1 MLSKA
6 CKPDNLELYNSVK
19 LSDMNF
25 WGFHSSFSDCESS
38 LESNS
43 PDIQALCETNLDGS
57 IDTGNFFVR
66 RYHPLIW
73 KDSSSHM
80 HGLPVYVKEGP
91 SLLYGT
97 YI

>member
-6 CKPDNLELYNSVK
+6 CEADNFELYNSVK
-19 LSDMNF
+19 PSVMNF
-25 WGFHSSFSDCESS
+25 WGSHSSFTDCESF

-43 PDIQALCETNLDGS
+43 RDIQALSETNLDGS
-57 IDTGNFFVR
+57 IDTGDFFVR

-80 HGLPVYVKEGP
+80 HGLPVYVKEGLP
-91 SLLYGT
+91 FLYGP